1 MTAPKTVAL
10 SGTKQTALSA
20 PTTPTMSAPRVR
32 VELLCVGSCAVP
44 AAALAPISAAGRRP
58 ALREWFS
65 VAHCPALVLLVHH
78 AVHGPVLVDTG
89 YAPRFHDATR
99 RWPERGYALTTPVR
113 LPVSQQLLVQ
123 LAERQISAADIRHV
137 VLTHLHADHVAGV
150 RDFPHAQ
157 IHTTTAAVAPLL
169 ALGDTV
175 RGRIRG
181 TRAGFLRAL
190 LPDDFSDRLRP
201 LEPRAIETAAVPP
214 VLQPLVGHAAHER
227 APRRAYDVFGDG
239 TVIAVD
245 VPGHAPGMVGVL
257 LPTIPRPLFLVADA
271 VWQLATLTPGARFGL
286 AERRIAWDVHMATE
300 TLRRLQTVVSAQPQ
314 VTPADAFALLS
325 SHDAS
330 AITAYAASAGDAL
343 GAAP

>member
-1 MTAPKTVAL
+1 MRVPEA
-10 SGTKQTALSA
+10 
-20 PTTPTMSAPRVR
+20 MSAPDGTAMSAPATPAMSAPSLR

-44 AAALAPISAAGRRP
+44 AAALAPISARGHGP
-58 ALREWFS
+58 ALRNWFS
-65 VAHCPALVLLVHH
+65 VAHCPALVVLVHH
-78 AVHGPVLVDTG
+78 EVHGPVLIDTG
-89 YAPRFHDATR
+89 YAPRFHDVTR
-99 RWPERGYALTTPVR
+99 RWPERGYALTTPVH
-113 LPVSQQLLVQ
+113 LPEAQQLLVQ
-123 LAERQISAADIRHV
+123 LAERGIAADDIQHV
-137 VLTHLHADHVAGV
+137 VLTHLHADHVAGL
-150 RDFPHAQ
+150 RDYPLAQ
-157 IHTTTAAVAPLL
+157 IHTTTAAVQPLM

-190 LPDDFSDRLRP
+190 LPDDFSERLRP
-201 LEPRAIETAAVPP
+201 LELRALDTAAVPL
-214 VLQPLVGHAAHER
+214 VLQPLVGHTVHEH

-257 LPTIPRPLFLVADA
+257 LPTIARPLFLVADA

-300 TLRRLQTVVSAQPQ
+300 TLRRLHIVVSTQSQA
-314 VTPADAFALLS
+314 TPADAFALLS